1 MFPVD
6 HQYHCRTVMHHLC
19 LYMYCH
25 HRFDGPHFHFVHL
38 CGLCCCSSNLAA
50 CISVLVFTSRSL
62 SSDSSPSSASNSA
75 ISSGSGRYVS
85 SASSS
90 PQSCPS
96 HSPHQTVP
104 SEQWLALYLALFA
117 CSCSICFVP
126 RSTIWAL
133 LLLDIQQRTMCECS
147 FLAESHGK
155 EVTASSV

>member
-1 MFPVD
+1 MVLIF
-6 HQYHCRTVMHHLC
+6 TLC
-19 LYMYCH
+19 IC
-25 HRFDGPHFHFVHL
+25 VV
-38 CGLCCCSSNLAA
+38 CVAA
-50 CISVLVFTSRSL
+50 VVTWLHASVCWFSLPDSL
-62 SSDSSPSSASNSA
+62 SSDSSSSSTSNSA